1 MNEVDATKRRGDLAT
16 LRTLLPYL
24 WPRGEAGLRWRV
36 VLSLLCLLIAKLG
49 TVYVPILYKRAV
61 DALTPDPAGAVLVV
75 PLALILAYGI
85 VRVASAAFSE
95 LRDALFEKVAQ
106 RAIRRVALETF
117 HHLHRLSLRFHL
129 DRRTGGV
136 TRSIE
141 RGTNGI
147 GFLLSFM
154 LFNILPTLLEIGL
167 VCAVLWGLYSAS
179 FALVTLVTLVAY
191 VAFTIGI
198 TEWRTRFVR
207 ELNDI
212 DTETSSRSVDAL
224 LNYETVK
231 YFGNEEY
238 EAGRYDESLQRYE
251 RAAVRTRTTLSLLN
265 MGQGIII
272 AVGVTILMVMAARG
286 VVGGTLTIGDFVLV
300 NTYLI
305 QLYQP
310 LNFLGFVYRQIKQ
323 SLVDMESMF
332 ALLGENVEVED
343 AADARPLAVSS
354 GEVAF
359 RDVVFGYGAD
369 RTILDGVSFTV
380 PAGKRL
386 AIVGPSGA
394 GKSTISRLLFRYYD
408 VSAGSVEIDG
418 EDVRD
423 VTQASLRAAIGI
435 VPQDTVLFNDTIYH
449 NIAYG
454 RPSASREEVERAA
467 RLARIHDFVTA
478 LPDGYESKVG
488 ERGLKLSGGEKQRV
502 AIARTILKDPP
513 ILVFDEATSALD
525 TRTEK
530 EIQASLDEVARG
542 RTTLVIAHRLSTVVD
557 AEEIVVLDGG
567 RVVERGRHAELLA
580 RDGVYADMWR
590 RQQEAARKEAEA
602 AAARDGE
609 APEEVPEGAAGHEKG
624 AAAEAAR
631 GEP

>member
-1 MNEVDATKRRGDLAT
+1 MTSTSSDSIDSQATDRSRRRGDLAT
-16 LRTLLPYL
+16 IRSLLPYL
-24 WPRGEAGLRWRV
+24 WPKGEPGLRGRV
-36 VLSLLCLLIAKLG
+36 VLSLLCLLIAKLA

-61 DALTPDPAGAVLVV
+61 DALTPDPAGAALVV
-75 PLALILAYGI
+75 PLALIVAYGL

-95 LRDALFEKVAQ
+95 LRDALFEKVSQ

-117 HHLHRLSLRFHL
+117 GHLHRLSLRFHL

-136 TRSIE
+136 TRAIE
-141 RGTNGI
+141 RGTSGI

-167 VCAVLWGLYSAS
+167 VCAVLWGLYAPS
-179 FALVTLVTLVAY
+179 FALVTLITLVAY

-212 DTETSSRSVDAL
+212 DTETSVRSVDAL

-238 EAGRYDESLQRYE
+238 EAARYDESLQRYE
-251 RAAVRTRTTLSLLN
+251 GAAVRTRSTLSLLN
-265 MGQGIII
+265 MGQGLII
-272 AVGVTILMVMAARG
+272 AIGVTILMIMAARG
-286 VVGGTLTIGDFVLV
+286 VVGGALTIGDFVLV

-332 ALLGENVEVED
+332 ALLAEDVEVED
-343 AADARPLAVSS
+343 APGARPLHVDR

-359 RDVVFGYGAD
+359 RNVVFGYGSD
-369 RTILDGVSFTV
+369 RTILDGISFDV
-380 PAGKRL
+380 PAGKRV

-408 VSAGSVEIDG
+408 VFGGSVEIDG
-418 EDVRD
+418 QDVRA

-467 RLARIHDFVTA
+467 RLARIHDFVA
-478 LPDGYESKVG
+478 SLPEGYESKVG

-557 AEEIVVLDGG
+557 AEEIVVLDAG
-567 RVVERGRHAELLA
+567 RVVERGRHAQLID
-580 RDGVYADMWR
+580 RGGIYADMWR
-590 RQQEAARKEAEA
+590 RQQEAAAEEAARREAEA
-602 AAARDGE
+602 V
-609 APEEVPEGAAGHEKG
+609 AP
-624 AAAEAAR
+624 EAAR
-631 GEP
+631 TEV

>member
-1 MNEVDATKRRGDLAT
+1 MTSTSSDQQLDGRARKGDLAT
-16 LRTLLPYL
+16 IRSLLPYL
-24 WPRGEAGLRWRV
+24 WPKGESRLRARV
-36 VLSLLCLLIAKLG
+36 VLSLLCLLVAKLA

-61 DALTPDPAGAVLVV
+61 DALTPDPAGAALAV

-85 VRVASAAFSE
+85 VRIGSAAFSE

-117 HHLHRLSLRFHL
+117 GHLHRLSLRFHL

-136 TRSIE
+136 TRAIE

-167 VCAVLWGLYSAS
+167 VCAVLWGLYAPS

-191 VAFTIGI
+191 VAFTIGV

-212 DTETSSRSVDAL
+212 DTETSVRSVDAL

-231 YFGNEEY
+231 YFGNEAY
-238 EAGRYDESLQRYE
+238 EAARYDESLQRYE
-251 RAAVRTRTTLSLLN
+251 RAAVRTRTTLSFLN
-265 MGQGIII
+265 MGQGLII
-272 AVGVTILMVMAARG
+272 AIGVTILMIMAARG
-286 VVGGTLTIGDFVLV
+286 VVEGTLTIGDFVLV

-323 SLVDMESMF
+323 SLVDMEAMF
-332 ALLGENVEVED
+332 ALLGEDVEVED
-343 AADARPLAVSS
+343 APGARPLRVER
-354 GEVAF
+354 GEVVF
-359 RDVVFGYGAD
+359 RDVVFGYGPD
-369 RTILDGVSFTV
+369 RTILEGVSFTV
-380 PAGKRL
+380 PAGKRV

-408 VSAGSVEIDG
+408 VNGGAVEIDG
-418 EDVRD
+418 QDVRE

-467 RLARIHDFVTA
+467 QLARIHDFVAT
-478 LPDGYESKVG
+478 LPEGYETKVG

-557 AEEIVVLDGG
+557 AEEIVVLEGG
-567 RVVERGRHAELLA
+567 RVVERGRHGELIA
-580 RDGVYADMWR
+580 RGAVYADMWR

-602 AAARDGE
+602 AMREAAAARALE
-609 APEEVPEGAAGHEKG
+609 EGAT
-624 AAAEAAR
+624 AEAVH

>member
-1 MNEVDATKRRGDLAT
+1 MTSTSSDPVTPPAVAQRVPRGDLAT
-16 LRTLLPYL
+16 IRSLLPYL
-24 WPRGEAGLRWRV
+24 WPKGEPGLRARV
-36 VLSLLCLLIAKLG
+36 VLSLACLFVAKLA

-61 DALTPDPAGAVLVV
+61 DALTPDPGGAALVV

-85 VRVASAAFSE
+85 VRVGGAAFSE
-95 LRDALFEKVAQ
+95 LRDALFEKVSQ

-117 HHLHRLSLRFHL
+117 DHLHRLSLRFHL

-136 TRSIE
+136 ARAIE

-179 FALVTLVTLVAY
+179 FAIVTLVTLVAY
-191 VAFTIGI
+191 VAFTIGV
-198 TEWRTRFVR
+198 TEWRTKYVR
-207 ELNDI
+207 ELNDL
-212 DTETSSRSVDAL
+212 DTETSVRVVDAL

-231 YFGNEEY
+231 YFGNEQY
-238 EAGRYDESLQRYE
+238 EAARYDRQLQRYE
-251 RAAVRTRTTLSLLN
+251 RAAVRTRTTLSFLN
-265 MGQGIII
+265 MGQGLII
-272 AVGVTILMVMAARG
+272 AIGVTILMIMAARG
-286 VVGGTLTIGDFVLV
+286 VVAGALTIGDFVLV

-332 ALLGENVEVED
+332 ALLGEDVEVED
-343 AADARPLAVSS
+343 APDARPLAVEQ
-354 GEVAF
+354 GEVEF
-359 RDVVFGYGAD
+359 RDVVFGYGPD
-369 RTILDGVSFTV
+369 RTILEGVSFGV
-380 PAGKRL
+380 PAGKRV

-408 VSAGSVEIDG
+408 VGGGAVEIDG
-418 EDVRD
+418 QDVRA
-423 VTQASLRAAIGI
+423 VTQASLRSAIGI

-454 RPSASREEVERAA
+454 RPSASPAEVERAA
-467 RLARIHDFVTA
+467 RLARIHDFVA
-478 LPDGYESKVG
+478 GLPEGYETKVG

-513 ILVFDEATSALD
+513 ILVLDEATSALD

-557 AEEIVVLDGG
+557 AEEIVVLENG

-580 RDGVYADMWR
+580 RRGVYADMWR
-590 RQQEAARKEAEA
+590 RQQEAAMHEA
-602 AAARDGE
+602 AAGAE
-609 APEEVPEGAAGHEKG
+609 PAPADA
-624 AAAEAAR
+624 
-631 GEP
+631 

>member
-1 MNEVDATKRRGDLAT
+1 MSTDPAQSPAARRGDVAT
-16 LRTLLPYL
+16 IRTLLPYL
-24 WPRGEAGLRWRV
+24 WPKGEPGLRARV
-36 VLSLLCLLIAKLG
+36 VLSLACLLVAKLA

-61 DALTPDPAGAVLVV
+61 DALTPEAAGALLVV
-75 PLALILAYGI
+75 PVALIVAYGL
-85 VRVASAAFSE
+85 VRVGSAAFSE

-136 TRSIE
+136 TRAIE

-167 VCAVLWGLYSAS
+167 VCAVLWGLYSPS
-179 FALVTLVTLVAY
+179 FALVTLITLVAY
-191 VAFTIGI
+191 VGFTIGI

-212 DTETSSRSVDAL
+212 DTETSVRSVDAL

-231 YFGNEEY
+231 YFGNEQY
-238 EAGRYDESLQRYE
+238 EAGRYDASLQRYE

-272 AVGVTILMVMAARG
+272 AVGVTILMLMAARG
-286 VVGGTLTIGDFVLV
+286 VAGGRLTIGDFVLV

-343 AADARPLAVSS
+343 APDARPLAVTR

-359 RDVVFGYGAD
+359 RDVVFSYD
-369 RTILDGVSFTV
+369 PERTILRGISFVV
-380 PAGKRL
+380 PAGKRV
-386 AIVGPSGA
+386 AVVGPSGA

-408 VSAGSVEIDG
+408 VGEGSIEIDG
-418 EDVRD
+418 QDVRE

-454 RPSASREEVERAA
+454 RPSASPAEVERAA
-467 RLARIHDFVTA
+467 RLARIHDFVA
-478 LPDGYESKVG
+478 GLPEAYETKVG

-513 ILVFDEATSALD
+513 ILVLDEATSALD

-557 AEEIVVLDGG
+557 AEEIVVLDAG
-567 RVVERGRHAELLA
+567 RVVERGRHAELLE
-580 RDGVYADMWR
+580 RDGIYADMWR
-590 RQQEAARKEAEA
+590 RQQEAARQQ
-602 AAARDGE
+602 
-609 APEEVPEGAAGHEKG
+609 
-624 AAAEAAR
+624 AAAESAEATAR
-631 GEP
+631 APA

>member
-1 MNEVDATKRRGDLAT
+1 MSEVEVIKRRGDLAT

-24 WPRGEAGLRWRV
+24 WPKGEPGLRARV
-36 VLSLLCLLIAKLG
+36 VLSLLCLLVAKLG
-49 TVYVPILYKRAV
+49 AVYVPILYTRAV
-61 DALTPDPAGAVLVV
+61 DALTPDAAGAALAV
-75 PLALILAYGI
+75 PLALIVAYGI
-85 VRVASAAFSE
+85 VRIGSAAFSE
-95 LRDALFEKVAQ
+95 LRDALFEKVSQ

-136 TRSIE
+136 TRAIE

-212 DTETSSRSVDAL
+212 DTETSVRSVDAL

-231 YFGNEEY
+231 YFGNEAY

-251 RAAVRTRTTLSLLN
+251 RAAVRSRTTLSLLN
-265 MGQGIII
+265 MGQGLII
-272 AVGVTILMVMAARG
+272 AIGVTILMVMAARG

-323 SLVDMESMF
+323 SLVDMEAMF
-332 ALLGENVEVED
+332 ALLGEDVEVED
-343 AADARPLAVSS
+343 APDARPLEVTR

-359 RDVVFGYGAD
+359 RDVVFGYGPD

-386 AIVGPSGA
+386 AIVGSSGA

-408 VSAGSVEIDG
+408 VSGGSVEIDG
-418 EDVRD
+418 QDVRE

-449 NIAYG
+449 NVAYG
-454 RPSASREEVERAA
+454 RPGASREEVERAA
-467 RLARIHDFVTA
+467 RLARIHDFVAT
-478 LPDGYESKVG
+478 LPEGYETKVG

-557 AEEIVVLDGG
+557 AEEIVVLEGG
-567 RVVERGRHAELLA
+567 RVVERGRHDDLIA
-580 RDGVYADMWR
+580 RDAVYADMWR

-602 AAARDGE
+602 AAIRA
-609 APEEVPEGAAGHEKG
+609 AAAQAVEEG
-624 AAAEAAR
+624 AAAEVTT

>member
-1 MNEVDATKRRGDLAT
+1 MKQPPDATQRSGDLAT
-16 LRTLLPYL
+16 IRALLPYL
-24 WPRGEAGLRWRV
+24 WPKGEPGLRTRV
-36 VLSLLCLLIAKLG
+36 VLSLLCLLIAKLA

-75 PLALILAYGI
+75 PLALIVAYGL
-85 VRVASAAFSE
+85 VRVGSAAFSE
-95 LRDALFEKVAQ
+95 LRDALFEKVSQ

-117 HHLHRLSLRFHL
+117 GHLHRLSLRFHL

-136 TRSIE
+136 TRAIE
-141 RGTNGI
+141 RGTSGI

-167 VCAVLWGLYSAS
+167 VCAVLWGLYAPS
-179 FALVTLVTLVAY
+179 FAVVTLVTLVAY
-191 VAFTIGI
+191 VAFTIGV

-212 DTETSSRSVDAL
+212 DTETSVRSVDAL

-231 YFGNEEY
+231 YFGNEGY
-238 EAGRYDESLQRYE
+238 EAARYDESLQRYE
-251 RAAVRTRTTLSLLN
+251 RAAVRTRSTLSLLN
-265 MGQGIII
+265 MGQGLII
-272 AVGVTILMVMAARG
+272 AIGVTILMVMAARG
-286 VVGGTLTIGDFVLV
+286 VVGGALTIGDFVLV

-332 ALLGENVEVED
+332 ALLRQDVEVED
-343 AADARPLAVSS
+343 APDARPLRVDL

-359 RDVVFGYGAD
+359 RDVVFGYGPD
-369 RTILDGVSFTV
+369 RTILDGISFEV
-380 PAGKRL
+380 PAGKRV

-408 VSAGSVEIDG
+408 VSGGSVEIDG
-418 EDVRD
+418 QDVRA

-467 RLARIHDFVTA
+467 RLAQIHDFVTS
-478 LPDGYESKVG
+478 LPEGYESKVG

-557 AEEIVVLDGG
+557 AEEIIVLDGG
-567 RVVERGRHAELLA
+567 RVVERGRHAQLID
-580 RDGVYADMWR
+580 RGGVYADMWR
-590 RQQEAARKEAEA
+590 RQQEAAAEEAARREAEA
-602 AAARDGE
+602 GA
-609 APEEVPEGAAGHEKG
+609 VPD

-631 GEP
+631 ADAARTEV